1 MNTEL
6 KQAQEVLTKANEV
19 LEESKLNLRKSQSFN
34 ELMVAQNRRLSFALT
49 NLLPKNSVIN
59 MANGTTMTF
68 LDSSIDVELTEEDLQ
83 FLSCKPFELHA
94 EEIAKSFKQRQTLDI
109 VHAINV
115 LAMSNTDVI
124 HVFTEFAPHA
134 NSFTVNVFEGTQHYN
149 TGEKFTF
156 LLQELVFLNDK
167 KALESLL
174 AIESQVTELIIEARE
189 QAEAK
194 AKEYHPKHC
203 IHGAILYG
211 KCMKCAEA
219 SEGGEA

>member
-83 FLSCKPFELHA
+83 LLSCKPFELHA
-94 EEIAKSFKQRQTLDI
+94 EEI
-109 VHAINV
+109 
-115 LAMSNTDVI
+115 
-124 HVFTEFAPHA
+124 A

-189 QAEAK
+189 EAEAK
-194 AKEYHPKHC
+194 AEV
-203 IHGAILYG
+203 
-211 KCMKCAEA
+211 EA
-219 SEGGEA
+219 

>member
-6 KQAQEVLTKANEV
+6 KQAQELHAEAVEMLRQSRQMHDLTMSNQRSLVYA
-19 LEESKLNLRKSQSFN
+19 
-34 ELMVAQNRRLSFALT
+34 LSC
-49 NLLPKNSVIN
+49 LLPKHMVTVKADFSDQPENT
-59 MANGTTMTF
+59 A
-68 LDSSIDVELTEEDLQ
+68 Q
-83 FLSCKPFELHA
+83 Q
-94 EEIAKSFKQRQTLDI
+94 IADNARCVLEAIKKREVYDI

-115 LAMSNTDVI
+115 LAMSNTDVL
-124 HVFTEFAPHA
+124 HVFTELAPHA

-194 AKEYHPKHC
+194 AEV
-203 IHGAILYG
+203 
-211 KCMKCAEA
+211 EA
-219 SEGGEA
+219 